1 MTPNFIRLKTVK
13 DICNNHKGYFS
24 LLLLFVFLYS
34 GLVRSYV
41 VTDFSAQP
49 VKKSIQASKNNQ
61 VDAQQDHLII
71 FNAVNQ
77 LEKSDSESDEFH
89 YDFISFKTV
98 TNSASYV
105 ANVTISPKLKFAK
118 AINLPLYDLF
128 CKWKFHLS

>member
-1 MTPNFIRLKTVK
+1 MKTVK
-13 DICNNHKGYFS
+13 DICNHHKGYFS

-34 GLVRSYV
+34 GFVRSYV
-41 VTDFSAQP
+41 VTDFSTLP
-49 VKKSIQASKNNQ
+49 VKKLIQAHKSTE

-77 LEKSDSESDEFH
+77 LEKNDSESDDLH
-89 YDFISFKTV
+89 HDLISFETV
-98 TNSASYV
+98 TTSASYV
-105 ANVTISPKLKFAK
+105 ANDTISPKLKFAK